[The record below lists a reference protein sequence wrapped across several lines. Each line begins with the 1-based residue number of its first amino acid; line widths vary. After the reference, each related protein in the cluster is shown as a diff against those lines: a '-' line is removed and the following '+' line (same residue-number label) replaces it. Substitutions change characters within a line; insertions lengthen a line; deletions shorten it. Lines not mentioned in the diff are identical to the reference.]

1 MGLCYSD
8 FFSNKETTFSAGG
21 VGRHSEGC
29 WVELLMHGGEE
40 EMTNEE
46 EKIWRVDE
54 AMVLNDAR
62 EKFKERKYVGCCGQE
77 GDFIDW
83 WWLRKVVDAEGKR
96 RKPVVDT
103 ITWAEVV
110 VVSTVVVVVV
120 ILG

>member
-1 MGLCYSD
+1 
-8 FFSNKETTFSAGG
+8 
-21 VGRHSEGC
+21 
-29 WVELLMHGGEE
+29 MHGGEE